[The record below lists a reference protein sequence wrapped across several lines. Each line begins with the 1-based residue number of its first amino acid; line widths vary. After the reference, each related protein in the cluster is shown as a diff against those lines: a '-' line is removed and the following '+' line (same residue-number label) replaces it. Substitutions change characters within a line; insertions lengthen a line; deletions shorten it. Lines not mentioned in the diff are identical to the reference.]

1 MNWGN
6 RMLLVFALFAC
17 FIIFL
22 VYKCINTKF
31 DLVSKDYYKDE
42 LRYQDKID
50 GKLNAAALSNINVE
64 QNSDAVVI
72 SLPKEQNGMKVNG
85 EVFFYCPTNS
95 EKDKHFPLATDAEGK
110 QSIDKKLL
118 SKAGYKVKITWD
130 IDKKKFY
137 SEKDI
142 TIN

>member
-42 LRYQDKID
+42 LRYQEKID
-50 GKLNAAALSNINVE
+50 GKLNAAELSNINVE
-64 QNSDAVVI
+64 QNSDTVVI
-72 SLPKEQNGMKVNG
+72 TLPKEQNGMKVNG

-95 EKDKHFPLATDAEGK
+95 EKDKLFPLATDADGK

>member
-50 GKLNAAALSNINVE
+50 GKANAAEISDVKIE
-64 QNSDAVVI
+64 QDNDLVTI
-72 SLPKEQNGMKVNG
+72 LLPKEQNGLNVNG
-85 EVFFYCPTNS
+85 DVLFYCPTNS
-95 EKDKHFPLATDAEGK
+95 EKDKHFPLVIDSTGK
-110 QSIDKKLL
+110 QTIDKKML
-118 SKAGYKVKITWD
+118 SKVGYKVKITWD

>member
-6 RMLLVFALFAC
+6 KLILVFVLFALF
-17 FIIFL
+17 IGFL
-22 VYKCINTKF
+22 VFKCFNTKF

-50 GKLNAAALSNINVE
+50 GKLNAAEISGVKLE
-64 QNSDAVVI
+64 QANDIVTI
-72 SLPKEQNGMKVNG
+72 TLPKEQNGMKAEG

-95 EKDKHFPLATDAEGK
+95 EKDKHIPLAIDADGK
-110 QSIDKKLL
+110 QLIDKKTL
-118 SKAGYKVKITWD
+118 SKVGYKVKITWE
-130 IDKKKFY
+130 INKKKFY
-137 SEKDI
+137 SEKDL

>member
-6 RMLLVFALFAC
+6 RMLLVFALFAF
-17 FIIFL
+17 FIGFL

-50 GKLNAAALSNINVE
+50 GKLNAAEISSVKLEQDNNVVTVLFPSE
-64 QNSDAVVI
+64 Q
-72 SLPKEQNGMKVNG
+72 KGMKAEG
-85 EVFFYCPTNS
+85 EVFFYCPTN
-95 EKDKHFPLATDAEGK
+95 ENKDKHFPLTINAEGK
-110 QSIDKKLL
+110 QSIDKKML
-118 SKAGYKVKITWD
+118 SKLGYKVKITWD

-142 TIN
+142 KIN